1 MSSQTFQTTVQQYY
15 QQVADMTTP
24 ETYNIK
30 LVTLALIAV
39 YDISKNEEYSF
50 KQRTI
55 ATKILFDM
63 LSTTAGSMYLK
74 SNKSLTVAF
83 EAKAKTFMAKTL
95 DEPYESESV
104 YQLVE
109 SVVFFAKQNEPV
121 FKHHK
126 ITYNIYHNCENYW
139 KTFKGKNKDKP
150 IDVSILIDNLK
161 EEIRREAK
169 QCLYDT
175 KLVCKDIAGLISSY
189 VC

>member
-15 QQVADMTTP
+15 QQVADMTP
-24 ETYNIK
+24 ETYSNN
-30 LVTLALIAV
+30 LFTLALTSV
-39 YDISKNEEYSF
+39 YDISQNGENSF
-50 KQRTI
+50 EQRTI

-74 SNKSLTVAF
+74 SNKILTVAF

-95 DEPYESESV
+95 DEPYELDSV
-104 YQLVE
+104 YQLVK

-161 EEIRREAK
+161 EEIRKDTK